1 LLGNQANPEEESK
14 EIPKPLSHMPKVVY
28 KSRTD
33 FLISKLEAKDDG
45 IDYEDHII

>member
-1 LLGNQANPEEESK
+1 MGNQANPEETK
-14 EIPKPLSHMPKVVY
+14 EPVIVPEHMPKVVY

-33 FLISKLEAKDDG
+33 YLISKLESDKDG